1 MERVGS
7 PLCPVSV
14 YNKNIMSV
22 INILPE
28 ILRNKIAAGEVVER
42 PASVVKELLENSIDA
57 LATNIQIET
66 EKAGRRL
73 IRIADNGT
81 GMSRDDALLAFE
93 RYATSKIKSENDLFN
108 IRTMGFRGEAL
119 SSIASVAKVRLSTA
133 LAGETGTCLEME
145 GGEVRDLRD
154 CPMTGTSI
162 EIKDIFYNTPARRKF
177 LKTDNTET
185 YHIVNAVTQEAI
197 SHFQIAFTLRT
208 DGYEALLL
216 PSAKSLRERLVQIFG
231 KEFVDD
237 LNEFEKQGSDIS
249 AKVFAGNPSSFR
261 NNKTNQYV
269 FINRRP
275 VKDAAVSYAVYKA
288 YEEMMPKDKHPVFFV
303 FIDMDPSKVD
313 FNVHPAKREV
323 RFADKSSIVSFVQI
337 AVIEALKKGGN
348 KIVATSFEGEGYTKP
363 YHNFSGVGPSPLD
376 YAQIFRP
383 DTWSVAEPQGIPYPD
398 FASDIEPLYLGDTFI
413 ALRCAGGLMLLDYH
427 AAHERIN
434 YERLLKQVGLMPHR
448 LLFPR
453 QTGLEAGAYKV
464 IIENLALLNRL
475 GIEIEDFGK
484 GSVIV
489 RSLPEFLSEADIDS
503 LISDAADSLLN
514 KDSWQDDGISIE
526 SVNSAGKALAARLA
540 CHSSIRGKREAPDKS
555 RVAEILKDLSE
566 TEYPDRCPHG
576 RPTKIIITMP
586 ELKKMFKKG

>member
-1 MERVGS
+1 
-7 PLCPVSV
+7 
-14 YNKNIMSV
+14 MSV
-22 INILPE
+22 ISVLPE
-28 ILRNKIAAGEVVER
+28 LLRNKIAAGEVVER

-57 LATNIQIET
+57 LATNIQVDI

-73 IRIADNGT
+73 IRISDNGT
-81 GMSRDDALLAFE
+81 GMSRDDAMLAFE
-93 RYATSKIKSENDLFN
+93 RYATSKIKNEDDLFN

-119 SSIASVAKVRLSTA
+119 SSIASVAKVKLSTA
-133 LAGETGTCLEME
+133 LAGETGTCLEIE
-145 GGEVRDLRD
+145 GGEIRDIRD

-177 LKTDNTET
+177 LKTDSTET
-185 YHIVNAVTQEAI
+185 YHIVNAVTQESI
-197 SHFQIAFTLRT
+197 SHFEISFTLMI
-208 DGYEALLL
+208 DGSETLLA

-231 KEFVDD
+231 KEFVDE
-237 LNEFEKQGSDIS
+237 LNESDRHGSDIS
-249 AKVFAGNPSSFR
+249 AKVFAGSPSNFR

-288 YEEMMPKDKHPVFFV
+288 YENIMPKDKHPVFFV
-303 FIDMDPSKVD
+303 FIDISPAKVD

-323 RFADKSSIVSFVQI
+323 RFADKSSIVSFVQL
-337 AVIEALKKGGN
+337 AVNEALRKSGHKTSPPPFEEKGY
-348 KIVATSFEGEGYTKP
+348 AKP
-363 YHNFSGVGPSPLD
+363 CHDFSGGGSSPID

-383 DTWSVAEPQGIPYPD
+383 DAWSVAEPQGALYSD
-398 FASDIEPLYLGDTFI
+398 FASEIEPIYLGDTFI
-413 ALRCAGGLMLLDYH
+413 ALRCAEGLMLLDYH

-434 YERLLKQVGLMPHR
+434 YERLLKQVGLMPHH

-464 IIENLALLNRL
+464 IIENLDLLKRL
-475 GIEIEDFGK
+475 GIEVEDFGK

-489 RSLPEFLSEADIDS
+489 RSLPEFLSDADIDS

-514 KDSWQDDGISIE
+514 KDSWQNDGLVIE
-526 SVNSAGKALAARLA
+526 AASSAGKAVAARLA
-540 CHSSIRGKREAPDKS
+540 CHSSIRGKKEAPDKT
-555 RVAEILKDLSE
+555 RVAEILKNLSE

>member
-1 MERVGS
+1 
-7 PLCPVSV
+7 
-14 YNKNIMSV
+14 MSV
-22 INILPE
+22 ISVLPE
-28 ILRNKIAAGEVVER
+28 LLRNKIAAGEVVER

-57 LATNIQIET
+57 LAVNIQVEV

-73 IRIADNGT
+73 IRISDNGT
-81 GMSRDDALLAFE
+81 GMSKDDALLAFE

-133 LAGETGTCLEME
+133 LAGETGTCLEIE

-162 EIKDIFYNTPARRKF
+162 EIRDIFYNTPARRKF
-177 LKTDNTET
+177 LKTDSTEN
-185 YHIVNAVTQEAI
+185 YHIINAVTQEAI
-197 SHFQIAFTLRT
+197 SHFQISFTMRT
-208 DGYEALLL
+208 DGSETLLL
-216 PSAKSLRERLVQIFG
+216 SPAKSLRERLAQIFG

-237 LNEFEKQGSDIS
+237 LIESEKQGGDIS
-249 AKVFAGNPSSFR
+249 AKVFAGNPLNFR

-275 VKDAAVSYAVYKA
+275 VRDAAVSYAVYKA
-288 YEEMMPKDKHPVFFV
+288 YENMMPKDKHPVFFV
-303 FIDMDPSKVD
+303 FIDMDPAKVD

-323 RFADKSSIVSFVQI
+323 RFSDKSSIVSFVRI
-337 AVIEALKKGGN
+337 AVVEALRKSGN
-348 KIVATSFEGEGYTKP
+348 KQYEESPEATAYRKP
-363 YHNFSGVGPSPLD
+363 YTAFSTGGASPLD
-376 YAQIFRP
+376 YTQIFRP
-383 DTWSVAEPQGIPYPD
+383 DAWSVAEPQAIPY
-398 FASDIEPLYLGDTFI
+398 SDLPSEIEPIYLGDTFI
-413 ALRCAGGLMLLDYH
+413 ALRCAEGLMLLDYH

-434 YERLLKQVGLMPHR
+434 YERLLKQVGLIPHR

-464 IIENLALLNRL
+464 IVENLALLNRL

-489 RSLPEFLSEADIDS
+489 RSLPGFLSEADIDS

-514 KDSWQDDGISIE
+514 KDSLQDDGLSIE
-526 SVNSAGKALAARLA
+526 SVSSAGKAVAARLA
-540 CHSSIRGKREAPDKS
+540 CHSSIRGKRESPDKT
-555 RVAEILKDLSE
+555 RVAELLKDLSE
-566 TEYPDRCPHG
+566 TEYPDSCPHG
-576 RPTKIIITMP
+576 RPTRIIITLQ
-586 ELKKMFKKG
+586 ELKKMFKKI